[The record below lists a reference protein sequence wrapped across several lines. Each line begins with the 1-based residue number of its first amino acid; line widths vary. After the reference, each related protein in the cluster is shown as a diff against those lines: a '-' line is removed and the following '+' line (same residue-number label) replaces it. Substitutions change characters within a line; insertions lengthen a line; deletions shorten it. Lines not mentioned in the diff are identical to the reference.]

1 MTTST
6 SLFAQVIERAA
17 HAVAV
22 QQGIPAPNRPAY
34 VQHVASILRAE
45 FSALVGGERAYVPK
59 VSDVERQASRQR
71 ILAALEAGDAV
82 GTIARREGVDPSW
95 VRRLRRRGTI
105 RP

>member
-59 VSDVERQASRQR
+59 VSDVERRASRQR
-71 ILAALEAGDAV
+71 ILAALEAGEPVAV
-82 GTIARREGVDPSW
+82 IAAREGATTRW
-95 VRRLRRRGTI
+95 VRKLRGTI